1 MMGKACQI
9 AGMPKRLNQHLWRK
23 MFATRAIDLGISDM
37 PWKTLLFR
45 KVPFSERTYWLT
57 EDRLRPHWEK
67 IVNTMPLE
75 SKPNGGFGAVEQEL
89 GELKEALTSIE
100 KENMTLK
107 TRVNNLQSNTMK
119 LEDRLDNYSEL
130 LANWVEMGDFTQE
143 EKNAIRMKWK
153 IREWTEEEREQ
164 MRAFVDFATELK
176 NEKGKVNDEE
186 FRRRLKAAPR
196 KEGGE

>member
-1 MMGKACQI
+1 
-9 AGMPKRLNQHLWRK
+9 
-23 MFATRAIDLGISDM
+23 
-37 PWKTLLFR
+37 
-45 KVPFSERTYWLT
+45 
-57 EDRLRPHWEK
+57 
-67 IVNTMPLE
+67 
-75 SKPNGGFGAVEQEL
+75 
-89 GELKEALTSIE
+89 
-100 KENMTLK
+100 
-107 TRVNNLQSNTMK
+107 MK